1 VTVVKLKLHNTV
13 PIGNLL
19 RLNFC
24 YPREK
29 AMHGWRD
36 KAHRY
41 RELVPGAITQ
51 QAREMLAE
59 LAQEAEAIAEDIDRL
74 PMREPGNAEQRP
86 A

>member
-1 VTVVKLKLHNTV
+1 
-13 PIGNLL
+13 
-19 RLNFC
+19 
-24 YPREK
+24 
-29 AMHGWRD
+29 MHGWRD

-41 RELVPGAITQ
+41 RELVRGAITQ

-74 PMREPGNAEQRP
+74 PMGDAGNAEQRP